1 MCPHQLD
8 ASHFSTVT
16 AGPASVFTASIQG
29 ANSDNPLCQT
39 LSPDHLIP
47 TQSMADSTKVEGTE
61 GTAPQIAEVN
71 QYDKVMVNQ

>member
-8 ASHFSTVT
+8 ASHFSTFT

-39 LSPDHLIP
+39 LSSDHLIP

-61 GTAPQIAEVN
+61 GTAPHVAEVN
-71 QYDKVMVNQ
+71 QDAKIMVNQ